1 MKFKDY
7 DTLSEAMNDLIKQ
20 GYNTDFLI
28 MADKECLKCNKT
40 SLHLSPNEF
49 EIEHWYHFDEDS
61 DPGSDMT
68 LFVISSKDE
77 KVKGLVTMAYGV
89 YADSVSS
96 SIIDK
101 LKTHLNK

>member
-1 MKFKDY
+1 
-7 DTLSEAMNDLIKQ
+7 
-20 GYNTDFLI
+20 
-28 MADKECLKCNKT
+28 
-40 SLHLSPNEF
+40 
-49 EIEHWYHFDEDS
+49 
-61 DPGSDMT
+61 MT
-68 LFVISSKDE
+68 LFAISSKNN